1 MKNLI
6 YIVFGTL
13 FGILLTK
20 SEVIS
25 WFRIREMFL
34 FNEAYMYLIIGS
46 AVIVGALS
54 VLILKKSKLKSLY
67 NQELN
72 FTGKSY
78 HKGFIIGGLIFGFGW
93 AITGACQGPI
103 FAQIG
108 AGAYPAIF
116 TLIGALI
123 GAYLY
128 YRFKEHLPH

>member
-54 VLILKKSKLKSLY
+54 VLILKKSKLKSLD

-93 AITGACQGPI
+93 AITGACPGPI